1 MNKKGENGISTLII
15 FIAML
20 LVAAV
25 AAGVLIQTT
34 GSLQNKALSTGQQ
47 SKAQISTH
55 LEVINAVGVNGTD
68 GTVENVSMVI
78 KLSPG
83 SESMQFDELIIT
95 VDTSSNFAT
104 LSYESNSSDY
114 NTSEYIITYLQNGT
128 NHRDGYLVRGDVT
141 QVDLQLPNALQE
153 DENVRFDMIPK
164 VGVPTTLSIAM
175 PDIMTGYRIHLY
187 P

>member
-68 GTVENVSMVI
+68 GTVENVSMVV

-83 SESMQFDELIIT
+83 SEDMQFNELIIT
-95 VDTSSNFAT
+95 VDTVNNFAT
-104 LSYESNSSDY
+104 LRYTNGTPY
-114 NTSEYIITYLQNGT
+114 NTSQYIVTYLQNGT